1 MQYSLL
7 LIKLIQNVVRPP
19 DEVHI
24 EGGDVM
30 LWNDYIFIGTLQRSD
45 YKDYITART
54 NLEGV
59 QFIKDL
65 FPNKIVK
72 EFDLVKSKLEARDN
86 ALHLDC
92 CFQPVGNDKA
102 IIYKMVLEKR
112 QIIALVDLLKRKFI
126 SYHKRRNVH
135 MNSNVFSIDS
145 NVVVSGKTLLD

>member
-1 MQYSLL
+1 LERL
-7 LIKLIQNVVRPP
+7 
-19 DEVHI
+19 HI
-24 EGGDVM
+24 
-30 LWNDYIFIGTLQRSD
+30 YRYLQRSD

-92 CFQPVGNDKA
+92 CFQPVGMIRLLFIKWR
-102 IIYKMVLEKR
+102 EKR
-112 QIIALVDLLKRKFI
+112 L
-126 SYHKRRNVH
+126 
-135 MNSNVFSIDS
+135 
-145 NVVVSGKTLLD
+145 

>member
-1 MQYSLL
+1 MKYIS
-7 LIKLIQNVVRPP
+7 K
-19 DEVHI
+19 E
-24 EGGDVM
+24 DVM
-30 LWNDYIFIGTLQRSD
+30 LWNDYIFIGTYKGD

-72 EFDLVKSKLEARDN
+72 FDLVKSKLEARDN

-102 IIYKMVLEKR
+102 IIYKMVLRENR
-112 QIIALVDLLKRKFI
+112 L
-126 SYHKRRNVH
+126 
-135 MNSNVFSIDS
+135 
-145 NVVVSGKTLLD
+145 